1 MDFYFSTEND
11 PLEKFLFPN
20 EVSALRGNNVFDENM
35 CNLMKKT
42 IYILTNILGTAFC
55 PEEMRP
61 TLNKILNRDF
71 LSVNRKVGFNIKD

>member
-35 CNLMKKT
+35 GNLMRSN
-42 IYILTNILGTAFC
+42 IYFNKYIGGGSILSWGNEDYAEQDSQPRLPQCKSEGGI
-55 PEEMRP
+55 
-61 TLNKILNRDF
+61 
-71 LSVNRKVGFNIKD
+71 

>member
-35 CNLMKKT
+35 GNLMRSN
-42 IYILTNILGTAFC
+42 IYF
-55 PEEMRP
+55 
-61 TLNKILNRDF
+61 NKYIGGQHFVL
-71 LSVNRKVGFNIKD
+71 RK